1 MLNRVAFTMYPV
13 TDMAAARDFYEGHLA
28 LTTSAGATSPWVEYA
43 CPAAAVS

>member
-28 LTTSAGATSPWVEYA
+28 DDVGRRDQSMGRI
-43 CPAAAVS
+43 